1 MERLEIEQ
9 SEYTPYAILDKIN
22 NVLELGGRSLP
33 ENAIDFFD
41 PIIGW
46 LLQYSKKP
54 NPKTFFNFKMEYFN
68 TPSSKKMLDI
78 LTIMEEIRDSGI
90 EVIINWY
97 YDRDDKDM
105 IDAGKEFAE
114 LVDLKFEFICNQ

>member
-22 NVLELGGRSLP
+22 NILELGGRSLP

-46 LLQYSKKP
+46 LLQYSKVP
-54 NPKTFFNFKMEYFN
+54 NPKTSFNFKMEYFN

-90 EVIINWY
+90 EVIINWH
-97 YDRDDKDM
+97 YDIDDKDM

>member
-22 NVLELGGRSLP
+22 NILELGGRSLP

-46 LLQYSKKP
+46 LLQYSKVP
-54 NPKTFFNFKMEYFN
+54 NPKTSFNFKME
-68 TPSSKKMLDI
+68 
-78 LTIMEEIRDSGI
+78 
-90 EVIINWY
+90 
-97 YDRDDKDM
+97 
-105 IDAGKEFAE
+105 
-114 LVDLKFEFICNQ
+114 